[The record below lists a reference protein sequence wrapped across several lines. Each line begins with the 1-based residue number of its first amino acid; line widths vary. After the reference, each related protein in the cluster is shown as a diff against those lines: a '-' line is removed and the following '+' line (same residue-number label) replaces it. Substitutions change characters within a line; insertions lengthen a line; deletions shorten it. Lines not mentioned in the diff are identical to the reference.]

1 MNILQKIVN
10 SKIDFLE
17 DEYILQYKINTII
30 KLSLFGAIGVL
41 IFSVIRFMQGNI
53 IVAVTQFAFGA
64 LMLYGFFR
72 LKKDKDF
79 YQIYSIMIFILFFIY
94 IHVIFFYVPQN
105 SLNILWIISAPVL
118 IFFFLDKD
126 VGTLFLVL
134 LMGFVFYLIY
144 VKYPYTV
151 TEYIT
156 LTFVLLTTSLVMYT
170 YEKIKNLEKKRL
182 LEYNQRLQNEVNY
195 QTKEL
200 KRLNEILENR
210 VEEEVSKRVRQEEM
224 LLRQNRMANM
234 GQMIDAIAHQWR
246 QPLMNINSIMMNIDL
261 ALEKNETKKHIQ
273 KKVLEV
279 FETTSH
285 MSKTIEDFRHLLG
298 VKQIAKEFLLRELFN
313 KILNFLKRKLK
324 GVKIELDCPDKILLK
339 VCSSEL
345 SQVFIIIFSNM
356 AEAFIEHKISNPKIK
371 IKARELENFIKIEI
385 CDNAGGVDKSYI
397 DKIFDPYFTTK
408 RQTGGT
414 GLGLY
419 IAKIIIVHNMGGII
433 EAKNQNSGVCFS
445 ITIPKDKKWID

>member
-1 MNILQKIVN
+1 MNFLEKLFN

-17 DEYILQYKINTII
+17 DEYILQYKINAII

-41 IFSVIRFMQGNI
+41 IFSVIRYMQGNT
-53 IVAVTQFAFGA
+53 IVAATQFAFGS

-126 VGTLFLVL
+126 IGTLFLVL
-134 LMGFVFYLIY
+134 LMGFVLYLIY
-144 VKYPYTV
+144 VEYPYTV
-151 TEYIT
+151 AEYIT
-156 LTFVLLTTSLVMYT
+156 LFFVLSTTSLVMYA

-182 LEYNQRLQNEVNY
+182 IEYNQKLQNEVSY

-210 VEEEVSKRVRQEEM
+210 VEEEVFKRVRQEEM

-261 ALEKNETKKHIQ
+261 ALEKNENKKQIQ
-273 KKVLEV
+273 EKVLEV
-279 FETTSH
+279 FNTTSH

-298 VKQIAKEFLLRELFN
+298 VKQVAKEFLLQELFN
-313 KILNFLKRKLK
+313 KILSFLKRKLK
-324 GVKIELDCPDKILLK
+324 EVEIELDCPDKILLK

-356 AEAFIEHKISNPKIK
+356 AEAFRERKISKPKIK
-371 IKARELENFIKIEI
+371 IKARELKNFIKIEI

-397 DKIFDPYFTTK
+397 EKIFDPYFTTK
-408 RQTGGT
+408 EQTGGT

-419 IAKIIIVHNMGGII
+419 IAKIIITHNMGGMIDV
-433 EAKNQNSGVCFS
+433 KNQKGGACFN